1 MKRIHLVKDLIQ
13 KSDLMVK
20 IDLTDTYLTV
30 QLLKQNKQ
38 YLQFQWHGKNF
49 KFKVLRFGISVAPLE
64 FTILMK
70 VPARLGNCL
79 VIYLD
84 DILIIK

>member
-1 MKRIHLVKDLIQ
+1 MEQLFGLQLFKMKSIHLVKDLIQ

-20 IDLTDTYLTV
+20 IDLTDTYLTD

-49 KFKVLRFGISVAPLE
+49 
-64 FTILMK
+64 
-70 VPARLGNCL
+70 
-79 VIYLD
+79 
-84 DILIIK
+84 